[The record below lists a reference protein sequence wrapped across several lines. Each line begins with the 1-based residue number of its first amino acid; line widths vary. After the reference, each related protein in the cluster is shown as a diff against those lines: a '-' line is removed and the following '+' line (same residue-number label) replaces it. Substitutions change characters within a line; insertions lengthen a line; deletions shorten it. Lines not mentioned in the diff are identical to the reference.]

1 MSEQRDHQGIAG
13 AVTLRTGLL
22 ARAARV
28 RTAAKRVLHSLD
40 RMDYLIRQLLTPG
53 TLEQGAR
60 SIPHQT
66 DWIPRS
72 GLPPDIQNAIGRGLR
87 AVYPPDRSM
96 PPRLVILL
104 KEFEQRATEAEA
116 IGRGGYANAT

>member
-1 MSEQRDHQGIAG
+1 MSEQRDHQRIAG
-13 AVTLRTGLL
+13 AITHRTGPL
-22 ARAARV
+22 ARVARV
-28 RTAAKRVLHSLD
+28 RSAAKRVPHSLD
-40 RMDYLIRQLLTPG
+40 QIDYLIRQWLTPVAA
-53 TLEQGAR
+53 EQGAR
-60 SIPHQT
+60 SIPHQQ
-66 DWIPRS
+66 DRIPRS

-116 IGRGGYANAT
+116 IGRGGYASAT